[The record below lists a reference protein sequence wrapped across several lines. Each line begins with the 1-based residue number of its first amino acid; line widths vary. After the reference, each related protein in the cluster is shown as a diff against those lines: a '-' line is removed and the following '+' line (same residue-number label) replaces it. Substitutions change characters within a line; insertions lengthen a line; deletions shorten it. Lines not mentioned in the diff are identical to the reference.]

1 VALDGDLSDFP
12 LGDIIPLFN
21 NVRKIKFKVFAGPL
35 KTKLLNQI
43 LRKI

>member
-1 VALDGDLSDFP
+1 VALNGDLLDFP
-12 LGDIIPLFN
+12 LGDIILLFN

-35 KTKLLNQI
+35 KTKLLNQT

>member
-1 VALDGDLSDFP
+1 MALNGDLSDFP
-12 LGDIIPLFN
+12 IEDIITLFN

-35 KTKLLNQI
+35 KMKLLNQI

>member
-1 VALDGDLSDFP
+1 MSLNGNLSDFP

-35 KTKLLNQI
+35 KMKLLNQI
-43 LRKI
+43 SRKI